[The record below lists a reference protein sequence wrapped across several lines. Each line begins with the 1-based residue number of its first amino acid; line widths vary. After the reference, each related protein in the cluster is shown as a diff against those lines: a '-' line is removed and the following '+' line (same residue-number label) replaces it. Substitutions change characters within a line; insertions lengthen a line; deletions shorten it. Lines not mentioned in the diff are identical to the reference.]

1 MFSDITSI
9 QIGTGI
15 FSSLMF
21 LYTDP
26 GTGTLILQLLAAGA
40 IGAVFYL
47 RVFARRAKSF
57 FTRKQETEAGA
68 DDSSTHKVEL
78 NESPSDLTKKVE

>member
-1 MFSDITSI
+1 MFFDIMSM
-9 QIGTGI
+9 QMGGV

-40 IGAVFYL
+40 IGLVFYV

-57 FTRKQETEAGA
+57 FSRKPGAEDGA
-68 DDSSTHKVEL
+68 DNPSTHKAEL
-78 NESPSDLTKKVE
+78 TESPSDLTKKVE